1 MTRFTRRA
9 FIAGGVAV
17 AAGSAGCLSGGTEQ
31 STPPELG
38 DIAATSTPGT
48 DGTLPTPVAGDPDAD
63 VTVAVYEDYACPH
76 CGTYSLEVFPQ
87 VASEYLEP
95 GTVRYE
101 FHDFPIPVDET
112 VSWQAANAA
121 RAVQVA
127 AGPQAYFEYSEA
139 LFANQSSLGPDT
151 YASLA
156 DDIGV
161 DGATVRQ
168 AATDRSYDETVGADR
183 QAGQDRGVTGTP
195 TVFVDDSPVQWSEV
209 SYEPVRDAI
218 ESARNQ

>member
-1 MTRFTRRA
+1 MKRYTRRA
-9 FIAGGVAV
+9 FVAAGVAV
-17 AAGSAGCLSGGTEQ
+17 AAGTAGCSSGGEES

-38 DIAATSTPGT
+38 DVASTSTPTT
-48 DGTLPTPVAGDPDAD
+48 DGALPTPVAGDPDAD

-87 VASEYLEP
+87 VASDYLEP

-121 RAVQVA
+121 RAVQAA

-156 DDIGV
+156 DDVGV
-161 DGATVRQ
+161 DGAAVRQ
-168 AATDRSYDETVGADR
+168 AATDRTYDETVTADR
-183 QAGQDRGVTGTP
+183 QAGQDRGVSGTP
-195 TVFVDDSPVQWSEV
+195 TVFVDDSEVEWSEIA
-209 SYEPVRDAI
+209 YEPVRDAI
-218 ESARNQ
+218 EAARDQ